1 MGAAVIG
8 VVFLAGLIGVPS
20 LFGHGNSGANRARPQ
35 ATQQQAAAAPAPA
48 SAPAQIA
55 EVGADASTF
64 AYTRAGERP

>member
-20 LFGHGNSGANRARPQ
+20 LFGHGDANANPAKAQ
-35 ATQQQAAAAPAPA
+35 PAQQAATVPTPPP
-48 SAPAQIA
+48 APAQIA
-55 EVGADASTF
+55 EVGADAATF